1 MPEGPTMQA
10 AAMPS
15 PMQKPMPSAP
25 ITKPMLDTPAQGAK
39 PSPRGAM
46 QPAAGVSPPPINAP
60 QNPGYFPMQPG
71 VREIQAPGAP
81 QYQAQ
86 APNVPGIAQQ
96 PANVTAANVG
106 AERASAGQFDANA
119 FRPFSDAVYSEATRQ
134 LDPMMQQR
142 EADFRQRMVNQGLQ
156 EGTEAYDKAFA
167 NFSRER
173 NDAYGS
179 ARNQALA

>member
-1 MPEGPTMQA
+1 MRHMAMPQPQAQPMSAPVWDDSPKPQRPAKPQGGGFMAPPKQAEVAPVQTVQA
-10 AAMPS
+10 A
-15 PMQKPMPSAP
+15 
-25 ITKPMLDTPAQGAK
+25 TTGA
-39 PSPRGAM
+39 SVGDFD
-46 QPAAGVSPPPINAP
+46 VSK
-60 QNPGYFPMQPG
+60 
-71 VREIQAPGAP
+71 
-81 QYQAQ
+81 
-86 APNVPGIAQQ
+86 
-96 PANVTAANVG
+96 
-106 AERASAGQFDANA
+106 

-156 EGTEAYDKAFA
+156 EGTDAFDKAYA